1 VIYFTG
7 MHYLA
12 EIKTEN
18 TSGLMSAGE
27 KSPENFSSR
36 LVKNELASLFTGLNE
51 YLAREGTGAFIVG
64 GYIRD
69 ALLGRETAD
78 IDIAV
83 AGDSLEI
90 ASRLA
95 DALGG
100 KYVPLDEINR
110 IGRIVLPGKETPFAA
125 EQRVIDFSQ
134 FSGAIETDLTRR
146 DFTID
151 AMAVPLKPLAEGDSN
166 IRIIDPAG
174 GLDDL
179 SAGIIRVVSPT
190 ALPTDPV
197 RLLRGVRLAYELGFS
212 IDAGTEAMMK
222 QHASRVAEVAGER
235 VREEL
240 LRLLG
245 LPRTEELLFHLDRL
259 GLLTAMIPELDWE
272 KGVEQPR
279 EHFWNVFNHSLRTV
293 AAVDFVL
300 HRGDWGYGGSEALAM
315 VPWSDKLDEYFTQ
328 KVSHG
333 STRRVL
339 LKIAALLHDVA
350 KPQTKTTEDDG
361 RVRFLGHGP
370 QGAEITAAILERL
383 RFTARERKLAATM
396 VEHHLRPTQLS
407 QEGMP
412 SSRAIYRY
420 FRDTAEAGIDI
431 LFLSLADHLATR
443 GPNFIMSNWRE
454 HTRLV
459 DYVLTK
465 RFAEPSPAAP
475 PKLVSG
481 HDLIRA
487 FGLEPGPEVGAL
499 LEAVRE
505 AQAAG
510 ELSTREA
517 ALAYVKRRLRIKG
530 EGYDQKK

>member
-1 VIYFTG
+1 
-7 MHYLA
+7 
-12 EIKTEN
+12 
-18 TSGLMSAGE
+18 MSALE

-36 LVKNELASLFTGLNE
+36 LIKTELASLLAGLNE
-51 YLAREGTGAFIVG
+51 YLSRESVRAFIVG

-83 AGDSLEI
+83 AGDSLKI
-90 ASRLA
+90 AAKLA
-95 DALGG
+95 DAFGG
-100 KYVPLDEINR
+100 KYVLLDEANR
-110 IGRIVLPGKETPFAA
+110 IGRIVLAGGTPSA
-125 EQRVIDFSQ
+125 EKQRVIDLSS
-134 FSGAIETDLTRR
+134 FSGSIEQDLARR

-151 AMAVPLKPLAEGDSN
+151 AMAVELKPLAEGGSN
-166 IRIIDPAG
+166 IRIIDPSG
-174 GLDDL
+174 GLNDL
-179 SAGIIRVVSPT
+179 NEGIIRVVSPT
-190 ALPTDPV
+190 ALPADPV

-212 IDAGTEAMMK
+212 IDAGTEALIK

-240 LRLLG
+240 LRLLAV
-245 LPRTEELLFHLDRL
+245 PRSEELLFHLDQL
-259 GLLTAMIPELDWE
+259 GLLTAMIPELAGE

-300 HRGDWGYGGSEALAM
+300 RRGDWGYAGSETLTA
-315 VPWSDKLDEYFTQ
+315 VPWSGELNEYFEQ
-328 KVSHG
+328 KVSYG
-333 STRRVL
+333 STRRIL
-339 LKIAALLHDVA
+339 LKVAALLHDVA
-350 KPQTKTTEDDG
+350 KPQTKTTESDG
-361 RVRFLGHGP
+361 KVRFLGHGK
-370 QGAEITAAILERL
+370 QGAEITADILERL
-383 RFTARERKLAATM
+383 RFTGHERKLAATM
-396 VEHHLRPTQLS
+396 VEHHLRPTQMS
-407 QEGMP
+407 QSGLP
-412 SSRAIYRY
+412 SPRAIYRY

-443 GPNFIMSNWRE
+443 GPNLIPSNWRE

-481 HDLIRA
+481 HDLIKA
-487 FGLEPGPEVGAL
+487 FSLEPGPEVGAL

-505 AQAAG
+505 AQASS
-510 ELSTREA
+510 ELSTREE
-517 ALAYVKRRLRIKG
+517 ALAYVERCLRTKG
-530 EGYDQKK
+530 KG